1 MNFTFTEE
9 QTQLRDTLRRYLAK
23 EYAFDRRREII
34 ASPPGT
40 SAEVWGQFADL
51 GILALPFREEDGGLG
66 GSPTDTM
73 LVMEE
78 LGRALVVEPYLST
91 VILAGGIIARAGS
104 PAQREA
110 ILPGIA
116 AGELRLALAHG
127 EAQARFA
134 LDDVATTARRDGDS
148 WVLDGAKAMVRDGE
162 GADQLLVSARSD
174 AGISLFLVPGNA
186 EGLDR
191 QGHRTHDGGR
201 VAEVT
206 LKGVRVP
213 ADALVGAEGGGLGLV
228 ETATDRGIAA
238 LCAEAVGAMEVL
250 IALTLEYVKT
260 RKQFGV
266 AIGSFQ
272 VLQHRLAD
280 MVLELE
286 LARSITYLA
295 TAKLDVADGP
305 ERRKAISGAKFLVGR
320 AARTVGQE
328 AVQLHGGMGVTDE
341 LATGHYFKRLT
352 LINASFGDRDHHLER
367 FGAAG

>member
-9 QTQLRDTLRRYLAK
+9 QTQLRDSLRRFLTK

-34 ASPPGT
+34 ASPTGT
-40 SAEVWGQFADL
+40 SAQVWGQFADL
-51 GILALPFREEDGGLG
+51 GILALPFAEQDGGLG

-91 VILAGGIIARAGS
+91 VVLAGGIIARAGS

-116 AGELRLALAHG
+116 AGELRLAFAHG

-134 LDDVATTARRDGDS
+134 LDDVATTARRDGDD

-162 GADQLLVSARSD
+162 GADHLLVSARSE
-174 AGISLFLVPGNA
+174 AGISLFLVPGDA
-186 EGLDR
+186 PGLDR
-191 QGHRTHDGGR
+191 QGHHTHDGGR

-206 LKGVRVP
+206 LRGVRLP
-213 ADALVGAEGGGLGLV
+213 SDALVGAEGGGLTLV
-228 ETATDRGIAA
+228 EQATDHGIAA

-286 LARSITYLA
+286 LARSMTYLA
-295 TAKLDVADGP
+295 TAKLDQPDGP